1 MNAEMK
7 YRKKPDWLKMPSR
20 GAEEAAKVLGILRK
34 YSLSTV
40 CRQAKCPNL
49 GYCYQQGTATFL
61 ILGDVC
67 TRSCRYC
74 AIGAKAEKPYSLHPD
89 EPDRVAEAAAE
100 MNLSYVVITSVT
112 RDDLPDGG
120 AGHFAKTVKALR
132 DRIEGVRIEVL
143 TPDFKGNNAA
153 LKTVAKAEPDVFN
166 HNLETVEKLFSAV
179 RPDASYNLS
188 LSILARYGKLSPS
201 TPLKSGLM
209 LGLGEQD
216 DGVRKA
222 IHDLRSSGVTMLTL
236 GQYLQPSRKHW
247 PVDRY
252 VTPGEFDNWR
262 DFALSEGF
270 NSVASGPLVR
280 SSFHAELNYSS
291 EITGLNLLD
300 L

>member
-1 MNAEMK
+1 MK
-7 YRKKPDWLKMPSR
+7 YKKKPDWLKMPSR
-20 GAEEAAKVLGILRK
+20 GAEEAARIRSILMK

-49 GYCYQQGTATFL
+49 GYCYQRGTATFL
-61 ILGDVC
+61 IMGNIC
-67 TRSCRYC
+67 TRSCGYC
-74 AIGAKAEKPYSLHPD
+74 AIGPASEKPSPLNPGEPELVAKA
-89 EPDRVAEAAAE
+89 AEE

-120 AGHFAKTVKALR
+120 AEHFVKTVNALR
-132 DRIEGVRIEVL
+132 DKIEGVRIELL
-143 TPDFKGNNAA
+143 TPDFNGNHAA
-153 LKTVAKAEPDVFN
+153 LEILSEANPDVFN
-166 HNLETVEKLFSAV
+166 HNLETVRNLFPEV
-179 RPDASYNLS
+179 RPDASYDLS
-188 LSILARYGKLSPS
+188 LSILALFGKLSPS

-216 DGVRKA
+216 SDVRKA
-222 IHDLRSSGVTMLTL
+222 IQDLRSSGVTMLTL

-252 VTPGEFDNWR
+252 VTPEEFDNWK

-280 SSFHAELNYSS
+280 SSYHAELNYGS
-291 EITGLNLLD
+291 D
-300 L
+300 

>member
-20 GAEEAAKVLGILRK
+20 GAEEAAKVRNILLK
-34 YSLSTV
+34 YSLDTV

-49 GYCYQQGTATFL
+49 GYCYQHGTATFL
-61 ILGDVC
+61 ILGNLC
-67 TRSCRYC
+67 TRSCGYC
-74 AIGAKAEKPYSLHPD
+74 AIGTATDKPAPLHPD
-89 EPDRVAEAAAE
+89 EPDRVANAAAE
-100 MNLSYVVITSVT
+100 MDLSYVVITSVT
-112 RDDLPDGG
+112 RDDLQDGG
-120 AGHFAKTVKALR
+120 ADHFASTVKALR
-132 DRIEGVRIEVL
+132 NRIKGVRIEVL
-143 TPDFKGNNAA
+143 TPDFNGNISA
-153 LKTVAKAEPDVFN
+153 LETVAEASPDVFN

-179 RPDASYNLS
+179 RPDTSYDLS

-201 TPLKSGLM
+201 TPIKSGLM

-216 DGVRKA
+216 DDIRKA

-252 VTPGEFDNWR
+252 VTPEEFDNWR
-262 DFALSEGF
+262 EFALSEGF

-291 EITGLNLLD
+291 GVD
-300 L
+300 SV

>member
-7 YRKKPDWLKMPSR
+7 YKKKPDWLKMPSR
-20 GAEEAAKVLGILRK
+20 GAEEAARIRAVLLK
-34 YSLSTV
+34 YSLDTV
-40 CRQAKCPNL
+40 CRQARCPNL
-49 GYCYQQGTATFL
+49 GYCYQHGTATFL
-61 ILGDVC
+61 ILGNVC

-74 AIGAKAEKPYSLHPD
+74 AIGSAAEKPDPLHPD
-89 EPDRVAEAAAE
+89 EPERVAKAAAE
-100 MNLSYVVITSVT
+100 MKLSYVVITSVT

-120 AGHFAKTVKALR
+120 GGHFARTVKALR
-132 DRIEGVRIEVL
+132 DKIEGVKIEVL
-143 TPDFKGNNAA
+143 TPDFNGNNAA
-153 LKTVAKAEPDVFN
+153 LETVAEAEPDVFN

-179 RPDASYNLS
+179 RPGTSYNLS
-188 LSILARYGKLSPS
+188 LSILDRYGKLSPS

-216 DGVRKA
+216 DDIRKA

-236 GQYLQPSRKHW
+236 GQYLQPSRRHW

-252 VTPGEFDNWR
+252 VIPEEFDNWR
-262 DFALSEGF
+262 NFALSEGF

-291 EITGLNLLD
+291 EAVGSVSL
-300 L
+300 

>member
-1 MNAEMK
+1 MK
-7 YRKKPDWLKMPSR
+7 YKKKPDWLKMPSR
-20 GAEEAAKVLGILRK
+20 GAEEAARIRSILMK

-49 GYCYQQGTATFL
+49 GYCYQRGTATFL
-61 ILGDVC
+61 IMGNIC
-67 TRSCRYC
+67 TRSCGYC
-74 AIGAKAEKPYSLHPD
+74 AIGPASEKPSSLNPGEPELVAKA
-89 EPDRVAEAAAE
+89 AEE

-120 AGHFAKTVKALR
+120 AEHFVKTVKALR
-132 DRIEGVRIEVL
+132 DKIEGVRIELL
-143 TPDFKGNNAA
+143 TPDFNGNHAA
-153 LKTVAKAEPDVFN
+153 LEILSEANPDVFN
-166 HNLETVEKLFSAV
+166 HNLETVRNLFPEV
-179 RPDASYNLS
+179 RPDASYDLS
-188 LSILARYGKLSPS
+188 LSILALFGTISPS

-216 DGVRKA
+216 SDVRKA
-222 IHDLRSSGVTMLTL
+222 IQDLRSSGVTMLTL

-252 VTPGEFDNWR
+252 VTPEEFDNWK

-280 SSFHAELNYSS
+280 SSYHAELNYES
-291 EITGLNLLD
+291 D
-300 L
+300 

>member
-1 MNAEMK
+1 MK
-7 YRKKPDWLKMPSR
+7 YKKKPDWLKMPSR
-20 GAEEAAKVLGILRK
+20 GAEEAARIRSILMK

-49 GYCYQQGTATFL
+49 GYCYQRGTATFL
-61 ILGDVC
+61 IMGNIC
-67 TRSCRYC
+67 TRSCGYC
-74 AIGAKAEKPYSLHPD
+74 AIGPASEKPSPLNPGEPELVAKA
-89 EPDRVAEAAAE
+89 AEE

-120 AGHFAKTVKALR
+120 AEHFVKTVKALR
-132 DRIEGVRIEVL
+132 DKIEGVRIELL
-143 TPDFKGNNAA
+143 TPDFNGNHAA
-153 LKTVAKAEPDVFN
+153 LEILSEANPDVFN
-166 HNLETVEKLFSAV
+166 HNLETVRNLFPEV
-179 RPDASYNLS
+179 RPDASYDLS
-188 LSILARYGKLSPS
+188 LSILALFGKLSPS

-216 DGVRKA
+216 SDVRKA
-222 IHDLRSSGVTMLTL
+222 IQDLRSSGVTMLTL

-252 VTPGEFDNWR
+252 VTPEEFDNWK

-280 SSFHAELNYSS
+280 SSYHAELNYGS
-291 EITGLNLLD
+291 D
-300 L
+300 

>member
-1 MNAEMK
+1 MK

-20 GAEEAAKVLGILRK
+20 GAEEAAKVRNILLK
-34 YSLSTV
+34 YSLDTV

-49 GYCYQQGTATFL
+49 GYCYQHGTATFL
-61 ILGDVC
+61 ILGNLC
-67 TRSCRYC
+67 TRSCGYC
-74 AIGAKAEKPYSLHPD
+74 AIGTATDKPAPLHPD
-89 EPDRVAEAAAE
+89 EPDRVAKAAAE
-100 MNLSYVVITSVT
+100 MDLSYVVITSVT
-112 RDDLPDGG
+112 RDDLQDGG
-120 AGHFAKTVKALR
+120 ADHFASTVKALR
-132 DRIEGVRIEVL
+132 NRIKGVRIEVL
-143 TPDFKGNNAA
+143 TPDFNGNISA
-153 LKTVAKAEPDVFN
+153 LETVAEASPDVFN

-179 RPDASYNLS
+179 RPDTSYDLS

-201 TPLKSGLM
+201 TPIKSGLM

-216 DGVRKA
+216 DDIRKA

-252 VTPGEFDNWR
+252 VTPEEFDNWR
-262 DFALSEGF
+262 EFALSEGF

-291 EITGLNLLD
+291 GVD
-300 L
+300 SV

>member
-7 YRKKPDWLKMPSR
+7 YKKKPDWLKMPSR
-20 GAEEAAKVLGILRK
+20 GAEEAARIRAVLLK
-34 YSLSTV
+34 YSLDTV
-40 CRQAKCPNL
+40 CRQARCPNL
-49 GYCYQQGTATFL
+49 GYCYQHGTATFL
-61 ILGDVC
+61 ILGNVC

-74 AIGAKAEKPYSLHPD
+74 AIGSAAEKPDPLHPD
-89 EPDRVAEAAAE
+89 EPERVAKAAAE

-120 AGHFAKTVKALR
+120 GGHFARTVKALR
-132 DRIEGVRIEVL
+132 DKIEGVKIEVL
-143 TPDFKGNNAA
+143 TPDFNGNNAA
-153 LKTVAKAEPDVFN
+153 LETVAEAEPDVFN

-179 RPDASYNLS
+179 RPGTSYNLS
-188 LSILARYGKLSPS
+188 LSILDRYGKLSPS

-216 DGVRKA
+216 DDIRKA

-236 GQYLQPSRKHW
+236 GQYLQPSRRHW

-252 VTPGEFDNWR
+252 VIPEEFDNWR
-262 DFALSEGF
+262 NFALSEGF

-291 EITGLNLLD
+291 EAVGSVSL
-300 L
+300 

>member
-1 MNAEMK
+1 MK
-7 YRKKPDWLKMPSR
+7 YKKKPDWLKMPSR
-20 GAEEAAKVLGILRK
+20 GAEEAARIRSILMK

-49 GYCYQQGTATFL
+49 GYCYQRGTATFL
-61 ILGDVC
+61 IMGNIC
-67 TRSCRYC
+67 TRSCGYC
-74 AIGAKAEKPYSLHPD
+74 AIGPASEKPSPLNPGEPELVAKA
-89 EPDRVAEAAAE
+89 AEE

-120 AGHFAKTVKALR
+120 AAHFVKTVKALR
-132 DRIEGVRIEVL
+132 DKIEGVRIELL
-143 TPDFKGNNAA
+143 TPDFNGNHAA
-153 LKTVAKAEPDVFN
+153 LEILSEANPDVFN
-166 HNLETVEKLFSAV
+166 HNLETVRNLFPEV
-179 RPDASYNLS
+179 RPDASYDLS
-188 LSILARYGKLSPS
+188 LSILALFGKLSPS

-216 DGVRKA
+216 SDVRKA
-222 IHDLRSSGVTMLTL
+222 IQDLRSSGVTMLTL

-252 VTPGEFDNWR
+252 VTPEEFDNWK

-280 SSFHAELNYSS
+280 SSYHAELNYGS
-291 EITGLNLLD
+291 E
-300 L
+300 